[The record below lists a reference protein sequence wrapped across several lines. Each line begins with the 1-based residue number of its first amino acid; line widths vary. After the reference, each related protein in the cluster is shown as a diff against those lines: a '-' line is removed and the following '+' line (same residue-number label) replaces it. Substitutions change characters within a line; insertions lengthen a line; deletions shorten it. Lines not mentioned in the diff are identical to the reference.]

1 MPCGNLYC
9 ANCPLTSYT
18 QVPSASLHY
27 QYMHLL
33 LVIIYACSKIVRLVV
48 FERATLAFVKRLG
61 AHCDVP
67 EQKINF
73 NAREQS

>member
-1 MPCGNLYC
+1 
-9 ANCPLTSYT
+9 
-18 QVPSASLHY
+18 
-27 QYMHLL
+27 MHLL